1 MKLLYGVLVQTAAMF
16 VVLVAI
22 TRLWASAQR
31 R

>member
-22 TRLWASAQR
+22 ARLWASAQR